1 MFDEA
6 DVVARLDAGD
16 GEQIHQLPGP
26 VNRPFPAA
34 PGPPH
39 LHRPVPLTL
48 LMSVN
53 LTQRERERESVCVCV
68 CVYRFI
74 YPGEDLN
81 LNTHRLMG
89 TRWGPKLRKVNCK
102 VKESTVN
109 ARTPLRYY
117 RNCCLNDVQFDNIMY
132 FAKTKQNAYRVHACI
147 ILRGDEGVKQCT
159 SALRA
164 CSFTAWFS
172 RCIKSDRKIQD
183 MGQNIYIFM
192 FHIVKI
198 AQRVPFFLQNKHDY
212 KCDIDLYNSSIN
224 NELILRDLRF
234 RHHIAFFAPFRQYKI
249 NINCHSTVF
258 VSLSNMTVI
267 RS

>member
-1 MFDEA
+1 M
-6 DVVARLDAGD
+6 ARLDAGD

-26 VNRPFPAA
+26 VNQPFPAA

-53 LTQRERERESVCVCV
+53 LTQRERERERVCV

-74 YPGEDLN
+74 YPGEDFN

-109 ARTPLRYY
+109 ARTHLRYY
-117 RNCCLNDVQFDNIMY
+117 RNCCFKDVQFDNIEY
-132 FAKTKQNAYRVHACI
+132 FAKTKQNAYRVHAYI

-159 SALRA
+159 RAFRA

-183 MGQNIYIFM
+183 MGAEQLYIYISY
-192 FHIVKI
+192 
-198 AQRVPFFLQNKHDY
+198 D
-212 KCDIDLYNSSIN
+212 
-224 NELILRDLRF
+224 
-234 RHHIAFFAPFRQYKI
+234 
-249 NINCHSTVF
+249 
-258 VSLSNMTVI
+258 
-267 RS
+267 